1 MTIPEAA
8 LLMTPQP
15 IHDVSTDR
23 CLAISNEGRMLI
35 FPIRDLPKLGKGK
48 GNKIIGIP
56 KPSFESG
63 EDFLQEVI
71 TLREGE
77 ELKLISGKRYFSIK
91 YKDLENFLGN
101 RGRRGNFLPKGFR
114 KVDRVEVTRLNTQ
127 KE

>member
-1 MTIPEAA
+1 MCIRDSDYIAA
-8 LLMTPQP
+8 ITNQ
-15 IHDVSTDR
+15 
-23 CLAISNEGRMLI
+23 GRMLV
-35 FPIRDLPKLGKGK
+35 FPCSELPQLARGK

-91 YKDLENFLGN
+91 YKDLENFSGN

-114 KVDRVEVTRLNTQ
+114 KVDRVEVIRLNTQ
-127 KE
+127 KEYLLSS